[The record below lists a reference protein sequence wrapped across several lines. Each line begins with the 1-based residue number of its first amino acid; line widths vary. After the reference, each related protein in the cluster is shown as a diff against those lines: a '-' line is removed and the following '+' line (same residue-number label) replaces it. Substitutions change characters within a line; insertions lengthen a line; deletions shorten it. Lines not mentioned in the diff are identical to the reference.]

1 MAVTQPSDPQFE
13 SRVREGF
20 RKQHLMETLG
30 AAIERVAPG
39 EVVIS
44 LPIRESLTQQAGYLH
59 AGAIAAVLDSAC
71 GFAAFTLM
79 PAGSDVVSI
88 EFKQNLLAPAVGDRL
103 EARARVVRAGRTI
116 SVVQADGV
124 TISDGREKLV
134 ATMTGTMMC
143 VT

>member
-1 MAVTQPSDPQFE
+1 MAVTEPSDPQFE

-20 RKQHLMETLG
+20 HKQRLMATLG
-30 AAIERVAPG
+30 AELRRVSPG

-44 LPIRESLTQQAGYLH
+44 LPIREGLTQQTGYLH

-103 EARARVVRAGRTI
+103 EARAKVIRAGRTI
-116 SVVQADGV
+116 SVVHADGV
-124 TISDGREKLV
+124 TFADGREKLV

-143 VT
+143 VR